1 MNQKRLVRILAVA
14 IALFVISAGTG
25 VVLAATSSLTAKGQT
40 QIKVVRENT
49 TGASATSNSTAYTDI
64 PGATTSMTVPDGTLA
79 LLVARFQGHASVIK
93 TSGCMVRILVG
104 TTPMEPSA
112 NYAFVGQANVS
123 ESFAGSGAIERSLP
137 LSAGTYTVK
146 AQLRISTANSVD
158 SQCLL
163 SGWHFAV
170 ERHKR

>member
-1 MNQKRLVRILAVA
+1 MNQTRLVRILAVV
-14 IALFVISAGTG
+14 IALFVLTAGTS
-25 VVLAATSSLTAKGQT
+25 VVLAAATSLTAKGQT
-40 QIKVVRENT
+40 QIKVIRENT
-49 TGASATSNSTAYTDI
+49 QGASATSNSTTYTDI

-93 TSGCMVRILVG
+93 TSGCMVRIVVG
-104 TTPMEPSA
+104 ATTMEPSG
-112 NYAFVGQANVS
+112 NYAFVGQANVT
-123 ESFAGSGAIERSLP
+123 ESVAESGAIERSLP
-137 LSAGTYTVK
+137 VSAGTYTVK
-146 AQLRISTANSVD
+146 AQMRISSANSVD